1 MTEQEQKAIKWM
13 KNVRDDAVVTLD
25 HIAKEEPNVSPML
38 YAGRKEKAETIIN
51 GFEELEKYRAIGTVE
66 ECKNSVLKILEAYN
80 KAVDDFETK
89 LIAHLSDWKLSEAP
103 FNDDETD
110 RTREIIC
117 ETIENAIG
125 AVDEIAEQL
134 KGGDGE

>member
-13 KNVRDDAVVTLD
+13 KNVRDNAVVTLD

-66 ECKNSVLKILEAYN
+66 EWKNSVLKILEAYN

-134 KGGDGE
+134 KGGD

>member
-66 ECKNSVLKILEAYN
+66 EWKNSVLKILEAYN

>member
-80 KAVDDFETK
+80 KAIDDFKKEIK
-89 LIAHLSDWKLSEAP
+89 DAIDIGLEKVSPLSDVGSNLCT
-103 FNDDETD
+103 FY
-110 RTREIIC
+110 
-117 ETIENAIG
+117 AI
-125 AVDEIAEQL
+125 VDEIAEQL